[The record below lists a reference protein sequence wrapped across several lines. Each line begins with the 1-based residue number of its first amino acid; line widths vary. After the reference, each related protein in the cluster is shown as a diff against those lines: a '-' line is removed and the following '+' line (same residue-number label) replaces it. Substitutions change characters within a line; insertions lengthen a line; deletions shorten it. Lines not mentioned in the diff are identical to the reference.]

1 MRWSHFIER
10 ECVNMDTGEKLGTFH
25 RSDLV
30 IDPGTGQIKTILL
43 PIGNSI
49 FRRKTAEM
57 SLSWSTIQKIGPEL
71 ILIQQRSYTTESEG

>member
-1 MRWSHFIER
+1 MRWSKFVEK

-30 IDPGTGQIKTILL
+30 IEPNTGKIQHILL
-43 PIGNSI
+43 PLGNSL
-49 FRRKTAEM
+49 FRRSTSEL

-71 ILIQQRSYTTESEG
+71 IIVQQRLHSSES

>member
-1 MRWSHFIER
+1 MRWSQFVEK

-30 IDPGTGQIKTILL
+30 IDQQTGEIQKILL
-43 PIGNSI
+43 PLGNSI
-49 FRRKTAEM
+49 FRRNTPEL

-71 ILIQQRSYTTESEG
+71 VIVQQRVHSSES

>member
-1 MRWSHFIER
+1 MEK

-30 IDPGTGQIKTILL
+30 IDPKTGQIQNILL
-43 PIGNSI
+43 PLGNSI
-49 FRRKTAEM
+49 FRRNTSEL

-71 ILIQQRSYTTESEG
+71 IIVQQRLHSSES

>member
-1 MRWSHFIER
+1 VEK

-30 IDPGTGQIKTILL
+30 IDSQTGKIQSILL

-49 FRRKTAEM
+49 FRRNMSEL
-57 SLSWSTIQKIGPEL
+57 SLSWSMIQKIGPEL
-71 ILIQQRSYTTESEG
+71 IIVQQRLHSSES